1 MRAWT
6 TADSRELYGF
16 SSWGR
21 VFLSVADNGNVCV
34 QPNGEGGPWCDL
46 KQLVEDL
53 DRRGIHPPVL
63 LRFPDLLQ
71 QRVDTLVQAFG
82 KAFQEYGFQGAFRG
96 VSPIKVNQQRHIVED
111 LVKFFGPHHMGLEAG
126 SKPELLVVLALL
138 NDPDA
143 LIICNGYKDHEYIV
157 TALLAQKLGRY
168 PIIVIEK
175 PGEVEDIIA
184 VASKWDLRPHLGIR
198 SKLASRGSGL
208 WESSAGDSAKFGLTV
223 EEIVHTIDRLKE
235 AGLLDC
241 VELLHF
247 HIGSQVTD
255 IRSFKNAL
263 KEAGR
268 MYVELHQMGANLQY
282 FDVGGG
288 LAVDYDGSQTNF
300 HSSANYSVQEYA
312 YDVVAAV
319 HAACTEKGVPHPSI
333 ITESGR
339 ALVAHH
345 AILICEVLGV
355 HLHPGDDEEENGVEL
370 HEDDPDILR
379 ELSDVAKNVSRK
391 NYQEAW
397 HDALEDREELL
408 NRFNLGL
415 LDIRQRA
422 KGEHLFW
429 RACRAI
435 DRVTRGL
442 PYVPDELG
450 GLRRVLA
457 DTYFCNFSVFQS
469 VPDSWAVGQLFPVA
483 PIHRLRTKPSRRGVL
498 ADLTCDSD
506 GKIDKFIDLHDVKD
520 ALELHPLE
528 QDMPYYIGVFLV
540 GAYQEI
546 LGDMHNLFG
555 DTNAVHVRLGQGVYT
570 IEDVV
575 EGDRVSEVLNYVQY
589 DKKELIQRVRAA
601 CEKALQNESITME
614 ESAVL
619 LKIFSESL
627 EGYTYLERD

>member
-6 TADSRELYGF
+6 IADSAELYGF
-16 SSWGR
+16 STWGR
-21 VFLSVADNGNVCV
+21 DFLSVADNGNVLV

-46 KQLVEDL
+46 KKLVEDL
-53 DRRGIHPPVL
+53 DRRGIHAPVL
-63 LRFPDLLQ
+63 LRFPDLLEA
-71 QRVDTLVQAFG
+71 RVNKLVDAFG
-82 KAFQEYGFQGAFRG
+82 KAFQEYDYKGAFRG
-96 VSPIKVNQQRHIVED
+96 VYPIKVNQQRHIVED
-111 LVKFFGPHHMGLEAG
+111 LIRFFGPHHMGLEAG
-126 SKPELLVVLALL
+126 SKPELLIVLALL
-138 NDPDA
+138 SDPDA
-143 LIICNGYKDHEYIV
+143 LIICNGYKDNEYIE
-157 TALLAQKLGRY
+157 TALMAQKLGRN
-168 PIIVIEK
+168 PILVIEK

-184 VASKWDLRPHLGIR
+184 VASQWDTRPHLGIR

-208 WESSAGDSAKFGLTV
+208 WESSAGDAAKFGLTV
-223 EEIVHTIDRLKE
+223 EEIVKAIDRLRE
-235 AGLLDC
+235 VGLLDC

-268 MYVELHQMGANLQY
+268 MYVELHAMGAPLKY

-319 HAACTEKGVPHPSI
+319 HAACAEKEVPHPAI

-345 AILICEVLGV
+345 AILVCEVLGV
-355 HLHPGDDEEENGVEL
+355 HLHPGDEEEDNGVEL
-370 HEDDPDILR
+370 SDEDPDILR
-379 ELSDVAKNVSRK
+379 ELSDVAKHVSRK

-397 HDALEDREELL
+397 HDALEGREEIL

-422 KGEHLFW
+422 KGENLFW
-429 RACRAI
+429 RACHAI
-435 DRVTRGL
+435 NRITKGL
-442 PYVPDELG
+442 TYIPDELG

-483 PIHRLRTKPSRRGVL
+483 PIHRLKTKPTRRGIL

-520 ALELHPLE
+520 ALELHQLDP
-528 QDMPYYIGVFLV
+528 DKPYYIGVFLV

-555 DTNAVHVRLGQGVYT
+555 DTNAVHVRLGQGQYT
-570 IEDVV
+570 LEQVL
-575 EGDRVSEVLNYVQY
+575 EGDRVSDVLNYVQY
-589 DKKELIQRVRAA
+589 DKKELIQRVRNA
-601 CEKALQNESITME
+601 CETALQNETITME
-614 ESAVL
+614 ESAHL

-627 EGYTYLERD
+627 EGYTYLERA